1 MSNKTLLNK
10 SLNLLLYTPPLFI
23 ALSLALC
30 CTLTCFAMGNQVPEL
45 CCHFIALYIVAALV
59 LVSVTFVDVLVRR
72 RFTGPAR
79 VVLGLS
85 LLVLV
90 YCGFKMQPLYQC
102 YEPVPDKSDLTMV
115 HINLWGGRNN
125 DRESLFKQIAPEDPD
140 VIVVSELEGSWYRT
154 LAARLGSK
162 YPYVSS
168 HPYNAGVGIYSK
180 YPILK
185 PELRIEPVEHRAR
198 LLCQLDV
205 KGHKPVGLMLVHP
218 TVPIMPKSRFD
229 ARNRE
234 LTELYPAEIKT
245 LGDEQ
250 ILLGDLNCTPWSPYF
265 DKLLA
270 NGHLK
275 DSERGFGYT
284 PSWPTKMF
292 LFVPLR
298 PFLPIDHVLV
308 SQGIVVKERRLLGEV
323 GSDHLPV
330 LVRLTL
336 AKDR

>member
-1 MSNKTLLNK
+1 MSKKTLLNK

-23 ALSLALC
+23 ALSLSLC
-30 CTLTCFAMGNQVPEL
+30 CALTCFAMGNQVPEL

-59 LVSVTFVDVLVRR
+59 LVIVIFVDVLVRR
-72 RFTGPAR
+72 RFTGPAG

-85 LLVLV
+85 LVVLV
-90 YCGFKMQPLYQC
+90 FCGFKMQPLYQR
-102 YEPVPDKSDLTMV
+102 YEPAPDKSDLTMV

-125 DRESLFKQIAPEDPD
+125 DYESLFKQIAPEDPD

-154 LAARLGSK
+154 LADKLGRK

-185 PELRIEPVEHRAR
+185 PELRIEPLKNRAR
-198 LLCQLDV
+198 LLCQLGI
-205 KGHKPVGLMLVHP
+205 KGHKPVGIMLVHP
-218 TVPIMPKSRFD
+218 TVPIMSKSRFD
-229 ARNRE
+229 ARNKE

-270 NGHLK
+270 KGHLK
-275 DSERGFGYT
+275 DSERGFGFT

-330 LVRLTL
+330 LVRLKLTE
-336 AKDR
+336 

>member
-1 MSNKTLLNK
+1 MTNRDTIKK
-10 SLNLLLYTPPLFI
+10 AVNLLLYTPPLFI
-23 ALSLALC
+23 ALTLALC

-45 CCHFIALYIVAALV
+45 CCHFIALYIVAALM
-59 LVSVTFVDVLVRR
+59 LVVFILVDVLVRH
-72 RFTGPAR
+72 RFTGPAT
-79 VVLGLS
+79 VVLSLS
-85 LLVLV
+85 VFVLV
-90 YCGFKMQPLYQC
+90 FCGFKMQPLYQR
-102 YEPVPDKSDLTMV
+102 YEPVPDKSDLTLV
-115 HINLWGGRNN
+115 HINLWGGRNI
-125 DRESLFKQIAPEDPD
+125 DRESLFKQMAPEDPD
-140 VIVVSELEGSWYRT
+140 VVVVSELEGSWYRT
-154 LAARLGSK
+154 LAARLGHK

-185 PELRIEPVEHRAR
+185 PELRFESEKHRAR
-198 LLCQLDV
+198 LLCQLDI

-218 TVPIMPKSRFD
+218 CVPIMSKSRFD
-229 ARNRE
+229 SRNKE
-234 LTELYPAEIKT
+234 LTELYPSEIKT

-250 ILLGDLNCTPWSPYF
+250 ILIGDLNCTPWSPYF
-265 DKLLA
+265 DKLLD

-292 LFVPLR
+292 LFIPLR

-330 LVRLTL
+330 LVKLKL
-336 AKDR
+336 AN